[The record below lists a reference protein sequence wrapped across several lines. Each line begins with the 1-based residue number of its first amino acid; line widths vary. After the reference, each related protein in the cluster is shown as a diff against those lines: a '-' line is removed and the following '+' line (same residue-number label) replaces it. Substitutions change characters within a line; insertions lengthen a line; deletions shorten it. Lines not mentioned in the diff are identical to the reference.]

1 MFSEF
6 NHTPEDTYEPLPH
19 KNIDTGMGLERVVSI
34 IQDAPTYFETD
45 LFMPIIHAV
54 EALGT
59 NVKYGDSPQ
68 TDVSFKVIADHIR
81 ALSFAIGDGALPSNE
96 GRGYVLRRL
105 LRRAVMH
112 GKKLGINEAFLYK
125 LVPVVGEIMVSYYPE
140 VLQQKDFIE
149 KVVRTE
155 EERFHETINEGLSML
170 NEVIKEV
177 KDAKGDT
184 LDGKIIFKLYDTFG
198 FPVELTE

>member
-1 MFSEF
+1 M
-6 NHTPEDTYEPLPH
+6 
-19 KNIDTGMGLERVVSI
+19 
-34 IQDAPTYFETD
+34 
-45 LFMPIIHAV
+45 
-54 EALGT
+54 
-59 NVKYGDSPQ
+59 
-68 TDVSFKVIADHIR
+68 
-81 ALSFAIGDGALPSNE
+81 
-96 GRGYVLRRL
+96 
-105 LRRAVMH
+105 
-112 GKKLGINEAFLYK
+112 
-125 LVPVVGEIMVSYYPE
+125 PVVGEIMVSYYPE

-198 FPVELTE
+198 FP